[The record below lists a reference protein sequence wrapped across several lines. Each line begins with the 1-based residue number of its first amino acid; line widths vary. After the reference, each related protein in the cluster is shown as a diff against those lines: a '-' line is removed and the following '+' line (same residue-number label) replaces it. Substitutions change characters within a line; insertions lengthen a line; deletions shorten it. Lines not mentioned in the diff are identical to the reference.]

1 MACCRGDL
9 SGCPD
14 RRNALAPPAAGT
26 AAAALPF
33 GGQEVA
39 MIKAPL
45 TPILLGLFV
54 ALLIRVAL
62 PRRAY

>member
-1 MACCRGDL
+1 MPSR
-9 SGCPD
+9 
-14 RRNALAPPAAGT
+14 PAAGT
-26 AAAALPF
+26 AAAASSF

-39 MIKAPL
+39 MIKALL